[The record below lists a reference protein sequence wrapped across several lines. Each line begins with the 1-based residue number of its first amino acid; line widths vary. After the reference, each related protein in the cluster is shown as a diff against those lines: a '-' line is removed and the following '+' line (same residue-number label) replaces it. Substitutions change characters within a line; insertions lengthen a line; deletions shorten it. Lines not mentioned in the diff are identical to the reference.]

1 MLLSEIRYYK
11 SQKETV
17 EGIETEMKI
26 RAEACATVT
35 AKVMARVFSEEDHEE
50 IVKLTEEGQRD
61 GMQEIIASVDDLAK
75 QMKQPN

>member
-11 SQKETV
+11 ERGDNKES
-17 EGIETEMKI
+17 IEMEMKL

-35 AKVMARVFSEEDHEE
+35 AKVMSRVFSEEDHEE
-50 IVKLTEEGQRD
+50 IVRLTEEGQRN
-61 GMQEIIASVDDLAK
+61 GMEEIIANVDDLAN